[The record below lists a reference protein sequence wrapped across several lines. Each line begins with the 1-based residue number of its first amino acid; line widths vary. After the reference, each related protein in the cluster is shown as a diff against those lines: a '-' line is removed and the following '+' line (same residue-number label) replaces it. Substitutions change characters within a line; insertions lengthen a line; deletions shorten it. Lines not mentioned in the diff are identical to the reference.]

1 MKVVPRY
8 QVDKNGRL
16 PAEALHSWPQD
27 GCLVIEHFVPAESC
41 DQLQQ
46 AIDDLVD
53 QFEPES
59 VKTVFSTT
67 SQSHAASEYFESSG
81 DKIRFF
87 FEEAVFDERGDLTTP
102 KAKALNKIGHAM
114 HDLHP
119 VFESFSYHPRL
130 ARLVDQLGLEDPRLL
145 QSMVIFKQPK
155 IGGEVIWHQDSTFL
169 YTEPMSATGFWFA
182 LEDANLQNGCLW
194 VLPGEHQNGLR
205 QRFCRVDGQLKN
217 LDFPD
222 ALPFDVARAVPLEVS
237 RGTLVILN
245 GLLPH
250 YSKANVSDQS
260 RCAYTLHTVSGK
272 AYYPADNW
280 LQRGPDMPLRSL
292 SAGATE

>member
-1 MKVVPRY
+1 MMILPRF
-8 QVDKNGRL
+8 QVDHQGRL
-16 PAEALHSWPQD
+16 SAEALQSWSQD
-27 GCLVIEHFVPAESC
+27 GCLMIEDFVPAESC

-46 AIDDLVD
+46 AINDLVD

-87 FEEAVFDERGDLTTP
+87 FEQAMFDERGDLTTP
-102 KAKALNKIGHAM
+102 KAKALNKIGHAL

-119 VFESFSYHPRL
+119 VFETFSYHPRL
-130 ARLVDQLGLEDPRLL
+130 VRLADQLSLADPRLI

-155 IGGEVIWHQDSTFL
+155 IGGEVVWHQDSAFL

-194 VLPGEHQNGLR
+194 VLPGEHHNGLR
-205 QRFCRVDGQLKN
+205 QRFCWVDGQLKN

-222 ALPFDVARAVPLEVS
+222 VLPFDVARAVPLEVS
-237 RGTLVILN
+237 RGTLVILD

-250 YSKANVSDQS
+250 YSAANVSDQS
-260 RCAYTLHTVSGK
+260 RCAYSLHTVSGK
-272 AYYPADNW
+272 ANYPADNW
-280 LQRGPDMPLRSL
+280 LQRGPDMLLRSL
-292 SAGATE
+292 SAGATG

>member
-1 MKVVPRY
+1 MNVVPRY
-8 QVDKNGRL
+8 QVDEIGRL
-16 PAEALHSWPQD
+16 PAEALQSWPQD

-41 DQLQQ
+41 GQLQQ
-46 AIDDLVD
+46 AIDELVD

-59 VKTVFSTT
+59 VKTVFSTA
-67 SQSHAASEYFESSG
+67 SQSHVASEYFESSG

-87 FEEAVFDERGDLTTP
+87 FEEAAFNEHGDLAMP

-119 VFESFSYHPRL
+119 VFEAFSYHPRL
-130 ARLVDQLGLEDPRLL
+130 ARLADQLCLEDPRLL

-155 IGGEVIWHQDSTFL
+155 IGGEVVWHQDSTFL

-205 QRFCRVDGQLKN
+205 QRFRRVDGQLKI
-217 LDFPD
+217 LDLPD
-222 ALPFDVARAVPLEVS
+222 ALPFDVARAVPLEVPK
-237 RGTLVILN
+237 GTLVMLD

-250 YSKANVSDQS
+250 YSKANVSAQS

-272 AYYPADNW
+272 AIYPADNW
-280 LQRGPDMPLRSL
+280 LQRGPHMPLRSL
-292 SAGATE
+292 SLGAMQ

>member
-1 MKVVPRY
+1 MTTLPRF
-8 QVDKNGRL
+8 QVDHQGRL
-16 PAEALHSWPQD
+16 SAEALQSWSQD
-27 GCLVIEHFVPAESC
+27 GCLMIEDFVPAESC
-41 DQLQQ
+41 DQLQR

-102 KAKALNKIGHAM
+102 KAKALNKIGHAL

-119 VFESFSYHPRL
+119 VFETFSYHPRL
-130 ARLVDQLGLEDPRLL
+130 ACLADQLCLEDPRLL

-155 IGGEVIWHQDSTFL
+155 IGGEVVWHQDSTFL

-205 QRFCRVDGQLKN
+205 QRFCRVDGRLKTQ
-217 LDFPD
+217 DIPD
-222 ALPFDVARAVPLEVS
+222 AIPFDVARAVPLEVS
-237 RGTLVILN
+237 RGTLVILD

-250 YSKANVSDQS
+250 YSAANVSDRS
-260 RCAYTLHTVSGK
+260 RCAYSLHTVSGK
-272 AYYPADNW
+272 AHYPADNW
-280 LQRGPDMPLRSL
+280 LQRGPDMPLCPL
-292 SAGATE
+292 IVDAMQ

>member
-8 QVDKNGRL
+8 QVDEFGRL
-16 PAEALHSWPQD
+16 PAAALQSWSQD

-41 DQLQQ
+41 GQLQQ
-46 AIDDLVD
+46 AIDELVD

-67 SQSHAASEYFESSG
+67 SQSHTASEYFESSG

-87 FEEAVFDERGDLTTP
+87 FEEAVFNEYGDLAMP

-130 ARLVDQLGLEDPRLL
+130 ARLADQLGLEDPRLL
-145 QSMVIFKQPK
+145 QSMVIFKQPQ

-205 QRFCRVDGQLKN
+205 QRFYRVDGQLKN

-222 ALPFDVARAVPLEVS
+222 ALPFDLDRAVPLEVS
-237 RGTLVILN
+237 RGTLVVLN

-260 RCAYTLHTVSGK
+260 RCAYTLHTVSGQ
-272 AYYPADNW
+272 AIYPADNW
-280 LQRGPDMPLRSL
+280 LQRGPHMPLRSL
-292 SAGATE
+292 SAGSMQ

>member
-1 MKVVPRY
+1 M
-8 QVDKNGRL
+8 
-16 PAEALHSWPQD
+16 
-27 GCLVIEHFVPAESC
+27 
-41 DQLQQ
+41 
-46 AIDDLVD
+46 
-53 QFEPES
+53 
-59 VKTVFSTT
+59 FSTT

-87 FEEAVFDERGDLTTP
+87 FEEAVFDECGDLTTP
-102 KAKALNKIGHAM
+102 KAEALNKIGHAL

-130 ARLVDQLGLEDPRLL
+130 ARLAEQLALEDPRLI

-155 IGGEVIWHQDSTFL
+155 IGGEVVWHQDSTFL

-272 AYYPADNW
+272 ALYPADNW
-280 LQRGPDMPLRSL
+280 LQRGPDMSLRSL

>member
-1 MKVVPRY
+1 MTILPRF
-8 QVDKNGRL
+8 QVDHQGRL
-16 PAEALHSWPQD
+16 SAEALQSWSQD
-27 GCLVIEHFVPAESC
+27 GCLMIEDFVPAESC

-46 AIDDLVD
+46 AINDLVD

-87 FEEAVFDERGDLTTP
+87 FEEAVFDERGHLTTP
-102 KAKALNKIGHAM
+102 KAKALNKIGHAL

-119 VFESFSYHPRL
+119 VFETFSYHPRL
-130 ARLVDQLGLEDPRLL
+130 TRLTEQLGLEDPRPI
-145 QSMVIFKQPK
+145 QSMVIFKQPN
-155 IGGEVIWHQDSTFL
+155 IGGEVVWHQDSTFL

-205 QRFCRVDGQLKN
+205 QRFCRVDGRLKTQ
-217 LDFPD
+217 DIPD
-222 ALPFDVARAVPLEVS
+222 AIPFDVARAVPLEVS
-237 RGTLVILN
+237 RGTLVILD

-250 YSKANVSDQS
+250 YSAANVSDRS
-260 RCAYTLHTVSGK
+260 RCAYSLHTVSGK
-272 AYYPADNW
+272 ALYPADNW
-280 LQRGPDMPLRSL
+280 LQRGPDMALRSL

>member
-8 QVDKNGRL
+8 QVDEIGRL
-16 PAEALHSWPQD
+16 SAEALQTWLQD
-27 GCLVIEHFVPAESC
+27 GFLVIEHFVPPESC
-41 DQLQQ
+41 DCLQQ
-46 AIDDLVD
+46 AIYALVD

-87 FEEAVFDERGDLTTP
+87 FEEAVFDEYGDLVIP

-119 VFESFSYHPRL
+119 VFEAFSYHPRL
-130 ARLVDQLGLEDPRLL
+130 ARLADQLCLEDPRLL

-155 IGGEVIWHQDSTFL
+155 IGGKVVWHQDSTFL
-169 YTEPMSATGFWFA
+169 CTEPMSATGFWFA

-205 QRFCRVDGQLKN
+205 QRFCRVDGQLQN
-217 LDFPD
+217 LDLPD
-222 ALPFDVARAVPLEVS
+222 ALPFDVARAVPLEVP
-237 RGTLVILN
+237 RGTLVMLN

-250 YSKANVSDQS
+250 YSKANVCDRS
-260 RCAYTLHTVSGK
+260 RCAYTLHTVSGE
-272 AYYPADNW
+272 AIYPSDNW
-280 LQRGPDMPLRSL
+280 LQRGSHMPLRSL
-292 SAGATE
+292 SVGATQ

>member
-1 MKVVPRY
+1 M
-8 QVDKNGRL
+8 
-16 PAEALHSWPQD
+16 
-27 GCLVIEHFVPAESC
+27 PAESC

-46 AIDDLVD
+46 AINDLVD

-87 FEEAVFDERGDLTTP
+87 FEEAVFDECGDLTTP
-102 KAKALNKIGHAM
+102 KAKALNKIGHAL

-130 ARLVDQLGLEDPRLL
+130 ARLAEQLDLEDPRLI

-182 LEDANLQNGCLW
+182 LEDANLQNGCMW

-205 QRFCRVDGQLKN
+205 QRFCWVDGQLKN

-237 RGTLVILN
+237 RGTLVMLN

-272 AYYPADNW
+272 ALYPADNW

-292 SAGATE
+292 STGATE